1 MGYLILKK
9 IRTDFSPSLPSAM
22 VNFAKENVSLLPM
35 ECACPPHILLSL
47 CLVAS
52 FRIALLCWLAGWLP
66 GAGTKEREIDLPQVP
81 VLVGVT
87 HDMDMDIMD
96 VIYGAHFD
104 GLSHSHLQIL
114 FTNIASWTLN
124 QLLWNRF
131 SIFIFATSLLCMPTE
146 KLMRF
151 FRPFTY
157 ILLATTYLH
166 HC

>member
-1 MGYLILKK
+1 MSVC
-9 IRTDFSPSLPSAM
+9 FQW
-22 VNFAKENVSLLPM
+22 NVHAP
-35 ECACPPHILLSL
+35 PPHSSFPLSRCIIQN
-47 CLVAS
+47 CL
-52 FRIALLCWLAGWLP
+52 ALLAGWLP